1 MVVNKF
7 TNMQTQPNF
16 NSMRRMFV
24 PRKVFICQNRKTSP
38 NY

>member
-24 PRKVFICQNRKTSP
+24 PRKVSTTSVFDQ
-38 NY
+38 